1 MVVIFIVLTCFN
13 NNLNVDDMCR
23 LKNLMIP
30 LCLLL
35 SFDLIG
41 QTQNVNENEIFRLKT
56 VIEEQNDW
64 VQIYPNPSFGEVTL
78 ISEFKADVFI
88 VAESGNYIENLNLNE
103 NESQQLLLP
112 KGNYIV
118 NIKSA
123 DRIIPKRIIVN

>member
-1 MVVIFIVLTCFN
+1 MVS
-13 NNLNVDDMCR
+13 
-23 LKNLMIP
+23 
-30 LCLLL
+30 LCLFS

-41 QTQNVNENEIFRLKT
+41 QTPNGNENEIFRLKT
-56 VIEEQNDW
+56 VIDEQNDW

-78 ISEFKADVFI
+78 ISELNASVFI
-88 VAESGNYIENLNLNE
+88 VAESGNYIENLMLDANE
-103 NESQQLLLP
+103 AQQLLLP

>member
-1 MVVIFIVLTCFN
+1 
-13 NNLNVDDMCR
+13 MCR
-23 LKNLMIP
+23 LKILMIP
-30 LCLLL
+30 LCFLL

-41 QTQNVNENEIFRLKT
+41 QTQNANENEIFRLKT

-78 ISEFKADVFI
+78 ISELNASVFI
-88 VAESGNYIENLNLNE
+88 VGETGNYIENLNLTE
-103 NESQQLLLP
+103 NEAQQINLP

-118 NIKSA
+118 NVKSG

>member
-1 MVVIFIVLTCFN
+1 
-13 NNLNVDDMCR
+13 MCR